1 MTVEWVK
8 PLQGAPETPGAP
20 CASGSA
26 PRWEAGDPPA
36 LHLRLSPNR
45 SLTPQGFVWVIG
57 CAAGLALIPLLGML
71 GTVALWGVLPFFV
84 LVIWAIWA
92 AIRRHWRDTGQ
103 VSEELSL
110 WSDRIE
116 LIRQDPRGGRRDW
129 SANPYWVSLHLRPE
143 GGPVDNYLTL
153 KGGGREVELGA
164 FLSPQERE
172 SLHSDLQGALAAR

>member
-8 PLQGAPETPGAP
+8 PLQGASASAEALRT
-20 CASGSA
+20 SGSA
-26 PRWEAGDPPA
+26 ARYEAGDPPA
-36 LHLRLSPNR
+36 LRLRLSPNR

-57 CAAGLALIPLLGML
+57 GAAGLALIPLLGML
-71 GTVALWGVLPFFV
+71 GTTALWGVLPFFV
-84 LVIWAIWA
+84 LVIWAVWV
-92 AIRRHWRDTGQ
+92 AIRRHGRDAAQ

-116 LIRQDPRGGRRDW
+116 LVRRDPRSGRRDW
-129 SANPYWVSLHLRPE
+129 SANPYWVSLHLRAE
-143 GGPVDNYLTL
+143 GGPVENYLTL

-172 SLHSDLQGALAAR
+172 ELHAGLQGALAAR